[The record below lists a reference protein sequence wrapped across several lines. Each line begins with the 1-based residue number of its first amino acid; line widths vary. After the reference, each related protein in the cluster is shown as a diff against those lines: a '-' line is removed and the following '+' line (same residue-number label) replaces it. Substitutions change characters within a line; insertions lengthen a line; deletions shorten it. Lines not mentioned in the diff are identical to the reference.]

1 MMKNMNQSKRASN
14 MVHLS
19 SRKFYAQAS
28 GPKRTPFPSDCDQYT
43 TQLAGPACFGGSLIE
58 TRRKKPRREPTFAM
72 QNAIPAPETVRVLGY
87 GSPEAMEAASDAHV
101 IWSRA
106 TPPMRSVIRAL
117 MDDKSQVNLA
127 SEMKSDRFKVARM
140 IKTWRK
146 FVIAA

>member
-1 MMKNMNQSKRASN
+1 
-14 MVHLS
+14 
-19 SRKFYAQAS
+19 
-28 GPKRTPFPSDCDQYT
+28 
-43 TQLAGPACFGGSLIE
+43 
-58 TRRKKPRREPTFAM
+58 M